1 MEGDSRKGH
10 VAFCSR
16 PTSQQKAKVDP
27 SFKSKRY
34 RDKHRE
40 QIKAMEALLPVDR
53 ATLQRKLDSQTVFR
67 LVIAYFRTK
76 IFFQAAGF
84 SRHDTTVS
92 PIDRDKDGPSS
103 RDPEDTKESAQ
114 DGAVNGT
121 EGTSYPKS
129 DVYVGEEHTIQAL
142 DGFLLVVTSDGTILY
157 VSSNISAT
165 IGFSQVDLLHRCIYG
180 IVHPDDHHDL
190 KSVLEQRFDTCSTA
204 DKKHEGVLDHGPT
217 PSEQMSVKEE
227 TLSSSDLQREVQ
239 DHSTTDNAAVADDS
253 KEVSFLC
260 RLKCF
265 NGTSTGYVKVHC
277 TGKMRAFPERVKP
290 TSRTSAQ
297 VAFVVCRPYVLLT
310 TDPCGDTRQNA
321 FWSKHDVDFKIK
333 ALHDRVTE
341 ILEYEP
347 GELEGTSFYSLVHPD
362 DLATCY
368 ECHKSLLENSDV
380 QSMYFRALKKDH
392 AAVWL
397 HSRGKVVLKNS
408 RKSIVFSHC
417 PVREEDSLFLHQ
429 EGLLRRRYGTEDLL
443 RAMHA
448 GTALQ
453 YPYEAV
459 PADDIDY
466 SPCGH
471 SGGKS
476 LRRRRCN
483 PGDVYGGLKDEFSVS
498 LHSPHGACPSSM
510 HSGSDRDSSSP
521 ASNPSSR
528 KRPRKDSRRCDD
540 VSSMNSN
547 QHLANGY
554 PHAFPFY
561 YPMTDGYIHRV
572 GNYEQTLDKNSNSYT
587 RVGNGWEHGN
597 RLVGNPYCDFGSS
610 EFHNPLPSPPPSPRP
625 VWNGAHQGGPAMP
638 HSAQNYYSSHT
649 ASYHTYGNGIRHPPA
664 SSVYP
669 GQPFGPCQAYQ
680 SVQDDRWRRNGCWA
694 HQTAMSSTPP
704 NPLYKHT
711 DMPSSATVHYLSKN
725 NQGSYSNTV
734 PPNNQVALMDHERT
748 GVAAWY
754 DCISQVSPQMEE
766 TPNMQEL
773 ETNTGGHASS
783 CMFEGTSYAPKEH
796 VATVSYPKW
805 TTEATCRQGDLSCDG
820 NMAVTTKHAQYDSQH
835 FGLREMDIRVPTAGG
850 FLGYLYS

>member
-1 MEGDSRKGH
+1 MEGGDHRKGH

-16 PTSQQKAKVDP
+16 STPQQKAKVDP

-76 IFFQAAGF
+76 IFFKAAGF
-84 SRHDTTVS
+84 SRNDTPLTT
-92 PIDRDKDGPSS
+92 IDKEKDDISS
-103 RDPEDTKESAQ
+103 REAEETKETAQ

-121 EGTSYPKS
+121 GGDTA
-129 DVYVGEEHTIQAL
+129 DMYVGEEQAIQAL

-190 KSVLEQRFDTCSTA
+190 KSVLEQRFDTCSTTNE
-204 DKKHEGVLDHGPT
+204 KQEGVLDNGLNTPT
-217 PSEQMSVKEE
+217 SSSEQTSMKEGSMP
-227 TLSSSDLQREVQ
+227 SSNLQSDGQG
-239 DHSTTDNAAVADDS
+239 HSTRDEAVLADDS

-277 TGKMRAFPERVKP
+277 TGRMRSFPEKVKP

-297 VAFVVCRPYVLLT
+297 IAFVVCRPYVLLT
-310 TDPCGDTRQNA
+310 TDPCGDSRQNA

-429 EGLLRRRYGTEDLL
+429 EALLRRRYGTEDLL

-459 PADDIDY
+459 PADDMEY

-476 LRRRRCN
+476 LRRRRCT

-510 HSGSDRDSSSP
+510 HSGSDRDSASP

-540 VSSMNSN
+540 VSGTDSN
-547 QHLANGY
+547 QHFANSY

-572 GNYEQTLDKNSNSYT
+572 GNPEQTEKNAYP
-587 RVGNGWEHGN
+587 RVGNGWEPANH
-597 RLVGNPYCDFGSS
+597 RLVGNPYCDFGSA

-625 VWNGAHQGGPAMP
+625 VWNGTHQGGPAVSN
-638 HSAQNYYSSHT
+638 SAQNYYSAHT
-649 ASYHTYGNGIRHPPA
+649 ASYPAYGNGMCHSPA
-664 SSVYP
+664 SSVYT
-669 GQPFGPCQAYQ
+669 GQPLGSCQAYPA
-680 SVQDDRWRRNGCWA
+680 QDDRWRRNGCWTPQA
-694 HQTAMSSTPP
+694 AMPSTPP
-704 NPLYKHT
+704 NPIYKHT
-711 DMPSSATVHYLSKN
+711 EMPSSSTVHYLSRN
-725 NQGSYSNTV
+725 NQGPYGNAV
-734 PPNNQVALMDHERT
+734 PLNSQVYQMDHERT
-748 GVAAWY
+748 GATAWY
-754 DCISQVSPQMEE
+754 DSISQVSPQMDE
-766 TPNMQEL
+766 TSNMPEL
-773 ETNTGGHASS
+773 QTTTSS
-783 CMFEGTSYAPKEH
+783 CMFEGTAYAPREH

-805 TTEATCRQGDLSCDG
+805 TAEATCRQGDIPSDG
-820 NMAVTTKHAQYDSQH
+820 NMAVTTKHAQYDSQY
-835 FGLREMDIRVPTAGG
+835 FGLRELDMRVPTAGG

>member
-1 MEGDSRKGH
+1 MEGDPRKGH

-16 PTSQQKAKVDP
+16 SATQQKAKVDP

-84 SRHDTTVS
+84 SRHDTAVPPT
-92 PIDRDKDGPSS
+92 DRENDASSS
-103 RDPEDTKESAQ
+103 RAVEENKRTTQDGTEDTGCSKA
-114 DGAVNGT
+114 
-121 EGTSYPKS
+121 

-190 KSVLEQRFDTCSTA
+190 KSVLEQRFTACSTA
-204 DKKHEGVLDHGPT
+204 DKKPEGVLDQRPT
-217 PSEQMSVKEE
+217 STEKSSVKQG
-227 TLSSSDLQREVQ
+227 TSSSSDAQSDVQ
-239 DHSTTDNAAVADDS
+239 DHPTADAVEADNS

-277 TGKMRAFPERVKP
+277 TGRMRSFPEKVKP

-297 VAFVVCRPYVLLT
+297 IAFVVCRPYVLLT

-321 FWSKHDVDFKIK
+321 FWSKHDIDFKIK
-333 ALHDRVTE
+333 ALHDRVSE
-341 ILEYEP
+341 ILEYDP

-368 ECHKSLLENSDV
+368 ECHKSLLDNSDV

-429 EGLLRRRYGTEDLL
+429 EALLRRRYGTEDLL

-453 YPYEAV
+453 YPYEAM

-471 SGGKS
+471 SSGKS
-476 LRRRRCN
+476 LRRRRCT

-528 KRPRKDSRRCDD
+528 KRPRKDSRRCEE
-540 VSSMNSN
+540 VPSMNSN
-547 QHLANGY
+547 QYFANNY

-572 GNYEQTLDKNSNSYT
+572 GNPEQTDKNSYP
-587 RVGNGWEHGN
+587 RVGHGWEHVN

-625 VWNGAHQGGPAMP
+625 VWNGTHQGGPAMSN
-638 HSAQNYYSSHT
+638 SAQNYYSAHT
-649 ASYHTYGNGIRHPPA
+649 ASYPTYGNGICHSPA
-664 SSVYP
+664 SSVYT
-669 GQPFGPCQAYQ
+669 GQPFGSCQAYQ
-680 SVQDDRWRRNGCWA
+680 PVQDDRWRRNGCWTP
-694 HQTAMSSTPP
+694 QTVMPSTPP

-711 DMPSSATVHYLSKN
+711 DMPSSTVHYLSRN
-725 NQGSYSNTV
+725 SQAPCSSTVTSSNQDSLTD
-734 PPNNQVALMDHERT
+734 PERAGAT
-748 GVAAWY
+748 TWY

-766 TPNMQEL
+766 TSNMQEL
-773 ETNTGGHASS
+773 QPGTSS
-783 CMFEGTSYAPKEH
+783 CMYEGKGYTPKDH

-805 TTEATCRQGDLSCDG
+805 TAEATCRQSDFSSDG
-820 NMAVTTKHAQYDSQH
+820 NMAVTTKHAQYDSQY
-835 FGLREMDIRVPTAGG
+835 FGLREMDMRVPTAGG